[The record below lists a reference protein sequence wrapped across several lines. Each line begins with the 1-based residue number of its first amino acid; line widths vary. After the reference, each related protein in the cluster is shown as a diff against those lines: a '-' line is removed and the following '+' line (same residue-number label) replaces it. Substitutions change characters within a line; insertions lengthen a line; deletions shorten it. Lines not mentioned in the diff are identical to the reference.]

1 MPNGCNECGERR
13 ACKSANAKGE
23 LAEWDPAT
31 GSGAHFSVLRA
42 AANSTRVDEEVL
54 KWPRINRANRQR
66 REAQL
71 RHMLA
76 VSEGQ
81 NRVNQARKVVEEILQ
96 NEDKSPEELAQDL
109 AKANAL
115 VQILEARL
123 M

>member
-1 MPNGCNECGERR
+1 MVSSSNKNDDRFP
-13 ACKSANAKGE
+13 
-23 LAEWDPAT
+23 P
-31 GSGAHFSVLRA
+31 SGNLVFYRFSRSA

-123 M
+123 MRLKR